1 MATNKLQ
8 HPPVGAPTI
17 DPVTAVARIRGQI
30 DKAAALLGAADVS
43 SDVFNRWALV
53 TKNALEAAFGANH
66 ANVWAIEN
74 TGAAKMSVSY
84 VDAPPSHYE
93 QQRRKAM
100 TAMVSSLE
108 GLIEVL
114 EATAL
119 PALALPTRP
128 TADPKSVFLVHGRDH
143 RRHEVETVLRKLGLD
158 VVILADQPSAGM
170 TIIEKLEAHA
180 DCAFAVV
187 LLTGDD
193 VGGLNA
199 PPNPE
204 LRRRARQNVILELGY
219 FIGRLGRKNV
229 CTLYEA
235 GVELPS
241 DYVGVGFVLLD
252 EHEGWK
258 QKLAKELKAAGFK
271 IDMNL
276 LD

>member
-1 MATNKLQ
+1 MVMKKQQAR
-8 HPPVGAPTI
+8 PVGVPIVDSA
-17 DPVTAVARIRGQI
+17 TAIREIQGQI
-30 DKAAALLGAADVS
+30 DLALQALAAGRIAEQWPAPWLL
-43 SDVFNRWALV
+43 R
-53 TKNALEAAFGANH
+53 TKNVLDRAFGANH
-66 ANVWAIEN
+66 DNVEAVMNAGHPGILFGDMTEADFEELRR
-74 TGAAKMSVSY
+74 TSLQKQVDLLVALVSVLQLQMPESPGPVAAKR
-84 VDAPPSHYE
+84 
-93 QQRRKAM
+93 Q
-100 TAMVSSLE
+100 T
-108 GLIEVL
+108 G
-114 EATAL
+114 T
-119 PALALPTRP
+119 
-128 TADPKSVFLVHGRDH
+128 SVFLVHGRDH

-170 TIIEKLEAHA
+170 TIIEKLEANSN
-180 DCAFAVV
+180 CPFAVV

-252 EHEGWK
+252 DHDGWK
-258 QKLAKELKAAGFK
+258 GKLAKELKAASYT
-271 IDMNL
+271 IDMNAL
-276 LD
+276 M

>member
-1 MATNKLQ
+1 MATKKLQ
-8 HPPVGAPTI
+8 PPPVGAPTI
-17 DPVTAVARIRGQI
+17 DPVTAIARLRGQI
-30 DKAAALLGAADVS
+30 DKAAALLAAADLS
-43 SDVFNRWALV
+43 SDSFSRWELV

-66 ANVWAIEN
+66 ANVLAVEN
-74 TGAAKMSVSY
+74 SGAVQMSY
-84 VDAPPSHYE
+84 GYIGAPASHYE
-93 QQRRKAM
+93 QGRRKAM

-114 EATAL
+114 EATGH
-119 PALALPTRP
+119 PAAAQPMQVTGP
-128 TADPKSVFLVHGRDH
+128 SKSVFLVHGRDH
-143 RRHEVETVLRKLGLD
+143 RRHEVETVLRKLELD
-158 VVILADQPSAGM
+158 VVVLADQPSAGM
-170 TIIEKLEAHA
+170 TIIEKLEANSN
-180 DCAFAVV
+180 CAFAVV

-199 PPNPE
+199 PANPD
-204 LRRRARQNVILELGY
+204 LRPRARQNVILELGY
-219 FIGRLGRKNV
+219 FIGKLGRKNV
-229 CTLYEA
+229 CTLYQA

-252 EHEGWK
+252 EHEGWN

>member
-1 MATNKLQ
+1 MASKNSLP
-8 HPPVGAPTI
+8 PPVGR
-17 DPVTAVARIRGQI
+17 PVIGA
-30 DKAAALLGAADVS
+30 AAALAEVKTQIQAGTELLSRSKVSNDDVES
-43 SDVFNRWALV
+43 WVIV
-53 TKNALEAAFGANH
+53 TKNVLARAFGENH
-66 ANVWAIEN
+66 SNIADVIYAGNPGISFSDMPDEF
-74 TGAAKMSVSY
+74 
-84 VDAPPSHYE
+84 YE
-93 QQRRKAM
+93 QQEKDRLQTKVKR
-100 TAMVSSLE
+100 
-108 GLIEVL
+108 L
-114 EATAL
+114 EATAKVLELQL
-119 PALALPTRP
+119 PSLPTTP
-128 TADPKSVFLVHGRDH
+128 ITAPVTGRGVFLVHGRDR

-158 VVILADQPSAGM
+158 VVVLADQPSAGM

-193 VGGLNA
+193 VGKLNDPA
-199 PPNPE
+199 HPD
-204 LRRRARQNVILELGY
+204 LRPRARQNVILELGY
-219 FIGRLGRKNV
+219 FIGKLGRKNV
-229 CTLYEA
+229 CTLYQA